1 MDKFYA
7 YMDRMKFIKRWQ
19 LMRSTRDE
27 NIMEHSQSVAMLTH
41 GLCCIENAVFGGG
54 VNAEKAV
61 LFAVYHEASE
71 VMTGD
76 LPTPIKYF
84 NSGIHGESEKL
95 EDRAVGK
102 LASTLPEELKAEIAP
117 YLASN
122 KTCIEYKFMKAADK
136 LSAYLKCL
144 EELRS
149 GNNEFL
155 LAEKTIKESLYG
167 LNMRAVNYFMG
178 HFIPAFSLT
187 LDELE
192 GLS

>member
-1 MDKFYA
+1 MENFYA

-19 LMRSTRDE
+19 LMRSVRDE

-41 GLCCIENAVFGGG
+41 ALCLIENQVYGGA

-61 LFAVYHEASE
+61 LYAIYHEVSE

-76 LPTPIKYF
+76 LPTPVKYF
-84 NSGIHGESEKL
+84 NNSIHGEYEKL
-95 EDRAVGK
+95 ELLAVDK
-102 LASTLPEELKAEIAP
+102 IANTLPEELRGALRP
-117 YLASN
+117 YLCADKQSE
-122 KTCIEYKFMKAADK
+122 EYRYMKAADK

-149 GNNEFL
+149 GNEEFKK
-155 LAEKTIKESLYG
+155 AEKTIKDSLSR
-167 LNMRAVNYFMG
+167 LSMRAVDYFFE

-192 GLS
+192 GL